1 MNGLIPVSVL
11 RTKRDPLQSP
21 PWNQSWR
28 QSPITPE
35 EIQQALQD
43 PALDE
48 PNHPWAKHCGT
59 WTRDET
65 TSRKSH
71 VYRIAYF
78 VKHRD
83 AATPITLKASGS
95 MFDGYHRLAAAIYC
109 GDEYIAV
116 GEGLAAGV

>member
-1 MNGLIPVSVL
+1 MNISVNVL
-11 RTKRDPLQSP
+11 RTKRDPLRCP
-21 PWNQSWR
+21 PWNQAWR
-28 QSPITPE
+28 HNPITHE

-48 PNHPWAKHCGT
+48 PNQPWAKHCGA

-65 TSRKSH
+65 SSRKSH

-78 VKHRD
+78 VKHRE

-95 MFDGYHRLAAAIYC
+95 MFDGYYRLAAAIYC
-109 GDEYIAV
+109 GDEYISV
-116 GEGLAAGV
+116 EGSLSAGV

>member
-1 MNGLIPVSVL
+1 MNRVL
-11 RTKRDPLQSP
+11 VESLRQKQDPLQRP
-21 PWNQSWR
+21 PWSQSWR
-28 QSPITPE
+28 RDPITSE

-48 PNHPWAKHCGT
+48 QGRPWTKHCGS

-65 TSRKSH
+65 SSRKSH

-78 VKHRD
+78 VKHRE
-83 AATPITLKASGS
+83 AAAPITLKASGS
-95 MFDGYHRLAAAIYC
+95 MFDGYHRVAAAIYW